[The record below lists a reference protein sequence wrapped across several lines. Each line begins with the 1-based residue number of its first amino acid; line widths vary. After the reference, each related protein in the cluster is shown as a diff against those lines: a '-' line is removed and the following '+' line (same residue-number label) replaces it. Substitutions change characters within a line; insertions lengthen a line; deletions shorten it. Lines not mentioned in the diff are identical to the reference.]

1 MIDKDTETK
10 ILRYHFVEKWRVG
23 TVASQ
28 LRIHHSVVDR
38 VLSQAGLPK
47 VERSQRAS
55 IIDPYLPFIVE
66 TLKQYPRL
74 TATRLYQMAQVRGY
88 PGGPSQFRQ
97 RIAQLRPR
105 PQPEAYLRLR
115 TLPGEEGQCDWAH
128 FGHLRIGKALHPMM
142 AFVLV
147 LSWSRWIFLRFYL
160 GQKLENFLRGHVAAF
175 DAWNGIPRT
184 VLYDNL
190 KTAVLERQGDAIRF
204 HPTFLD
210 FSAHYRFEP
219 RPVAVARGNEKGRV
233 ERAIRYVRESFFA
246 GRTWQDLDDLNA
258 QAEQWCQGI
267 SADRRCPGDSQL
279 SVREAFEQEHPRLL
293 ALPDTAFPTDEPAQV
308 CARKYPYVRFDRNDY
323 SIPHTH
329 LQKPLTA
336 LADLKRVRILSG
348 TDVIATHPRSFDKGR
363 QIEDESHINALWL
376 SKSKAR
382 LHRGQDRLAQASPLV
397 ETLLQQAGERGHV
410 LKTTVNLLL
419 ELLDDYGREALH
431 EALTEALQQQ
441 SPYPEAVRQILER
454 WRHERQQPPP
464 LAVAVPEKVRHYSVR
479 PARLAD
485 YDTLTTAEAPPHDQ
499 P

>member
-1 MIDKDTETK
+1 
-10 ILRYHFVEKWRVG
+10 
-23 TVASQ
+23 
-28 LRIHHSVVDR
+28 
-38 VLSQAGLPK
+38 
-47 VERSQRAS
+47 
-55 IIDPYLPFIVE
+55 
-66 TLKQYPRL
+66 
-74 TATRLYQMAQVRGY
+74 
-88 PGGPSQFRQ
+88 
-97 RIAQLRPR
+97 
-105 PQPEAYLRLR
+105 
-115 TLPGEEGQCDWAH
+115 
-128 FGHLRIGKALHPMM
+128 M
-142 AFVLV
+142 AFVMV
-147 LSWSRWIFLRFYL
+147 LSWCRQIFLRFYL

-175 DAWNGIPRT
+175 DAMERDSQSPFSS
-184 VLYDNL
+184 DNL

-204 HPTFLD
+204 HPTFLEL
-210 FSAHYRFEP
+210 SAHYRFRTP
-219 RPVAVARGNEKGRV
+219 PGRSSARGNEKGRV
-233 ERAIRYVRESFFA
+233 ERAHIRYVRESFFA

-419 ELLDDYGREALH
+419 ELLDDYGREAFH

-464 LAVAVPEKVRHYSVR
+464 LAVAVPEKARHYSVR

-485 YDTLTTAEAPPHDQ
+485 YDDLDHGRGTMPHDRTMND
-499 P
+499 